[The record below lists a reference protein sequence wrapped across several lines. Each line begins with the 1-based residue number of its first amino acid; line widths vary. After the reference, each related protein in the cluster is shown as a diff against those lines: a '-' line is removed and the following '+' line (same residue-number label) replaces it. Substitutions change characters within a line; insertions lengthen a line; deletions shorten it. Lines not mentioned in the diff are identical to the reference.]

1 MHRELNRPIVHIMIW
16 VSLGIIVPSLPIII
30 GIVIAILQ
38 QVEISLTSLLDGIE
52 LLLISLGLVTATIID
67 LSKSEIGWS
76 SRFRLFFFILLWLFA
91 LGIGNVILLTLIYVN
106 ERVASLQFDS
116 DTKFAFV
123 FILTATISLITI
135 ALQSYIGYI
144 RYKKLTEETTA

>member
-1 MHRELNRPIVHIMIW
+1 MQRDWDRPTVRMTLWI
-16 VSLGIIVPSLPIII
+16 SLGIIVPLLPIII
-30 GIVIAILQ
+30 GIVVAILQ
-38 QVEISLTSLLDGIE
+38 RKEILFTGLLDGIE

-76 SRFRLFFFILLWLFA
+76 SRFRLFFFILLWLFV
-91 LGIGNVILLTLIYVN
+91 LGIGNVILLTLIYIN

-123 FILTATISLITI
+123 FILVAAISLITI
-135 ALQSYIGYI
+135 ALQWYIGYT
-144 RYKKLTEETTA
+144 RYKKLAEEITA